1 MPTRRR
7 KVKRKIRRRRIRDK
21 KERPVRVYET
31 RTGRRYIKYRGK
43 RMYFKGD
50 DTGLSTNELIR
61 FIIQQFTDK
70 KRKKRKTATKS
81 KTTKTA
87 TGNVAPPTST
97 SYSAALERER
107 HAMEFQIRK
116 QAEQLERQIVK
127 VEKAEKDVI
136 KKTNK
141 HEQLLIEYN
150 AEGDI
155 PTAEEITRVM
165 KAEKGKH
172 FKVTKE
178 DIRRI
183 QESARQEKEQAKRG
197 QEMAEA
203 RLQEMQEKADLLG
216 AQIIESQ
223 RRVDEI
229 EARANNAEQRSEQLD
244 KTAKKQIEK
253 MNLGIDRINKNAY
266 EEWYKSIPLKV
277 LRKVAAAVA
286 RERLSNGT
294 DAELN
299 PKYSSA
305 QIKKYSKDEIFKLI
319 KDEPLFKEEL
329 IRKNEDGDFI
339 YKQLVVEPYEAHDI
353 VFRQPEPDRP
363 FAISTKKKKNKMSA
377 PEVPVAKQAPDVP
390 VAKQAPDT
398 ESAYDYYS
406 NLFSSYR
413 QMGVRLSEKQMQEF
427 RELIVKNG
435 LSESQI
441 DELMNIYKDEP
452 EPTLPKEE
460 PTPPEE
466 ESFPIAKFEGTLTP
480 DQEQEIISRLDDEL
494 NTFRLIGMKL
504 SASKLNELIEG
515 YEREGLSRSEIDK
528 LINSY
533 EDVMKGNGKKSTG
546 DDGLYNVQ
554 MEKMMNKYP
563 KFVGVF
569 ASDEL
574 SRVPKNKNVFGFIMN
589 TKPRKVTTGG
599 HWVAVYI
606 DAVKDMSVEYYDS
619 FADSPSKQFLKDIKK
634 IIDALKSNVYL
645 KFKVNK
651 IKDQNAKTRNCGWF
665 AMRFLINRFKNI
677 PFKDISGYSD
687 TVKGEKNVKKLKA
700 EFGYI

>member
-31 RTGRRYIKYRGK
+31 RTGRRYIKYKGK
-43 RMYFKGD
+43 RMYFNGD
-50 DTGLSTNELIR
+50 DSGLSTNELIR

-70 KRKKRKTATKS
+70 KKKTVKRKTAKAKPKPTPGS
-81 KTTKTA
+81 ME
-87 TGNVAPPTST
+87 PPISHA
-97 SYSAALERER
+97 YSRSVEREVS
-107 HAMEFQIRK
+107 AMEFQIRK
-116 QAEQLERQIVK
+116 QAEQLERQLVK
-127 VEKAEKDVI
+127 IENAKNNVVG
-136 KKTNK
+136 KTQK
-141 HEQLLIEYN
+141 QEQLLIEYN
-150 AEGDI
+150 AKGDI

-165 KAEKGKH
+165 KADKGKE
-172 FKVTKE
+172 FVVDKE
-178 DIRRI
+178 FIRKI
-183 QESARQEKEQAKRG
+183 QRKARQAGKENEKAQAIVRD
-197 QEMAEA
+197 
-203 RLQEMQEKADLLG
+203 MQEKADLLG
-216 AQIIESQ
+216 AQMIESQ
-223 RRVDEI
+223 RRMDEF
-229 EARANNAEQRSEQLD
+229 EARANNAEQRNEQLD

-266 EEWYKSIPLKV
+266 EEWYKSIHIKV
-277 LRKVAAAVA
+277 LRNVAAAVA

-339 YKQLVVEPYEAHDI
+339 YKQLVVEPYEAYDT

-363 FAISTKKKKNKMSA
+363 VAISTKKKKNKMSA
-377 PEVPVAKQAPDVP
+377 PEVP

-413 QMGVRLSEKQMQEF
+413 LMGVRLSEKQMQEF

-452 EPTLPKEE
+452 EPTLRKEE

-480 DQEQEIISRLDDEL
+480 DQEQEIISRLDDQL
-494 NTFRLIGMKL
+494 NTFRLIGMKI
-504 SASKLNELIEG
+504 SARKLNELIEG